1 MRSSNVG
8 EIFPRPKLLGDRA
21 LGLHAKGVSLVD
33 KTHDMIIDPMH
44 GTAKIDLP
52 QARAIALRAQGLN
65 GATTFGSGKAGTLNA
80 IEHLGYVQIDTIS
93 VVERAHHHM
102 LWSRVPDYT
111 PEWLR
116 ELHAE
121 RLVFEYWSHAAAFL
135 PMRDFRQSLPLM
147 RSFRRKFHWS
157 DDSPDLRRAM
167 RRILARIRREGAL
180 RARDFE
186 SKYVGVLDSW
196 TFGKMERRAL
206 HELWMRGDLMVA
218 RRDGFQKSYDLAER
232 VLPENI
238 DRSTPTA
245 EEAADFLIER
255 TLQTHG
261 LARQAE
267 FGYLRDFTVAASIRK
282 RLALALKQGRI
293 VPVQVGELSKPAYAL
308 PETLEY
314 VPDSVKAT
322 EARILSP
329 FDNLVVQRER
339 LRWLFDFN
347 YQLESYVPV
356 AKRRFGH
363 FVLPVLWG
371 ERFAARLE
379 AKALREESKLVL
391 TGLWFEPG
399 YQRDPRLRRA
409 LRAALE
415 NFAAFN
421 RCDKVDDALLST
433 G

>member
-1 MRSSNVG
+1 
-8 EIFPRPKLLGDRA
+8 
-21 LGLHAKGVSLVD
+21 VD
-33 KTHDMIIDPMH
+33 KTHDVIIHLMH
-44 GTAKIDLP
+44 RPAKIDFS

-65 GATTFGSGKAGTLNA
+65 GVTTFGSGKPGTLNA
-80 IEHLGYVQIDTIS
+80 IEQLGYVQIDTIS
-93 VVERAHHHM
+93 VVERAHHHT

-111 PEWLR
+111 PEWLHD
-116 ELHAE
+116 LHAE
-121 RLVFEYWSHAAAFL
+121 RRVFEYWSHAAAFM
-135 PMRDFRQSLPLM
+135 PMQDFRQSLPLM

-157 DDSPDLRRAM
+157 DDSPELRRAM
-167 RRILARIRREGAL
+167 RRVLARIRSEGAL

-186 SKYVGVLDSW
+186 SKDVRLLDSW
-196 TFGKMERRAL
+196 AFGKMERRAL

-218 RRDGFQKSYDLAER
+218 SRQGFQKSYDLAER
-232 VLPENI
+232 VLPKNI
-238 DRSTPTA
+238 DRSMPS
-245 EEAADFLIER
+245 EEDAADFLIER
-255 TLQTHG
+255 TLRAHG

-267 FGYLRDFTVAASIRK
+267 LGYLRDGGFAASIRK
-282 RLALALKQGRI
+282 RLALAVKEGRI
-293 VPVQVGELSKPAYAL
+293 VSVQVGDLPKPAYAL

-314 VPDSVKAT
+314 APDRVEAR

-339 LRWLFDFN
+339 LRWLFDFD

-379 AKALREESKLVL
+379 AKALREESQLVL

-399 YQRDPRLRRA
+399 YQGDRRLRDA
-409 LRAALE
+409 LRTALE
-415 NFAAFN
+415 HFALFN
-421 RCDKVDDALLST
+421 CCDEVDDALLSR